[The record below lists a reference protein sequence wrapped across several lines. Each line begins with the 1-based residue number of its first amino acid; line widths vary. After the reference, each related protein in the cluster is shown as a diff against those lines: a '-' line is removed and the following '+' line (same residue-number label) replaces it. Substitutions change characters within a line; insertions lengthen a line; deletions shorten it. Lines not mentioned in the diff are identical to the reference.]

1 MFAERLKNGVTRDLR
16 GLAAGGPEGVRP
28 RGVKGLSY
36 YFVFPSDAMCSINF
50 NVDHSKIF
58 PERRRK
64 PREAKNKKETYSMHE
79 V

>member
-16 GLAAGGPEGVRP
+16 RLAAGGPEGVRP

-36 YFVFPSDAMCSINF
+36 YFFLPSDAMCSINF